1 MRGSDTVDIENRLES
16 LITRVGE
23 KVCLE
28 SICLYI
34 LALTDLQGFLFSCY
48 AFSSNHITRAN
59 DTTDVKNIYRCLK

>member
-28 SICLYI
+28 TFCLYFGSNRFI
-34 LALTDLQGFLFSCY
+34 GFLFFVSTCVFCKDATFEY
-48 AFSSNHITRAN
+48 FP
-59 DTTDVKNIYRCLK
+59 

>member
-28 SICLYI
+28 TTFAYNSI
-34 LALTDLQGFLFSCY
+34 LTKIDFEVFISML
-48 AFSSNHITRAN
+48 NKIT
-59 DTTDVKNIYRCLK
+59 